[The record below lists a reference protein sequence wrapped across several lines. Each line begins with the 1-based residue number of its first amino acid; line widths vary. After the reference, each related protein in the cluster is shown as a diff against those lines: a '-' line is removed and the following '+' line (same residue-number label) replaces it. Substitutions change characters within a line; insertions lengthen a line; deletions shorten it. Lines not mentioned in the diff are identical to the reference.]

1 MYTVYVL
8 CIYIIY
14 SSINTIDPRRPGSQT
29 FKMLLAMP
37 SANTPACKH
46 THEHTPSLG
55 GLSTCRSL
63 CKYTVHSL
71 RLFMTD
77 LCCCASNTFQAY
89 CGL

>member
-1 MYTVYVL
+1 MILAALEVNLFKNVAGNALRQYTSLYTH
-8 CIYIIY
+8 
-14 SSINTIDPRRPGSQT
+14 INT
-29 FKMLLAMP
+29 
-37 SANTPACKH
+37 H
-46 THEHTPSLG
+46 THTYTYIHTLVSFWEDCPHAAHV
-55 GLSTCRSL
+55 